1 MSERTT
7 QNAFKVLAAWVQ
19 PLVYA
24 HPAAFGHAL
33 QRSTRRLR
41 SHVQNDSTSIHQE
54 IYLRWW
60 LHRQLL
66 KGRAVSVRPR
76 TQLGKRS
83 GNNYGGIANG
93 WSGLGGEWLFR
104 LDLLA

>member
-7 QNAFKVLAAWVQ
+7 QNAFEVLAARVQ

-24 HPAAFGHAL
+24 HTPAVGHAL

-41 SHVQNDSTSIHQE
+41 SHIQNDSTSIHQE

-66 KGRAVSVRPR
+66 EGSAVSVRPR

-83 GNNYGGIANG
+83 RNHYGGIANG
-93 WSGLGGEWLFR
+93 WSGLGGEGLFR
-104 LDLLA
+104 LDRLA